1 MDCWLARDGFG
12 MLQLHHSKPFW
23 DDKKED
29 WISGLKIGILSSLDF
44 EFKDITFENSPVKVE
59 INLKNSKNMENKKIN
74 VAELLKDCPKGM
86 ELDCPMYNNLYLNN
100 VEEGFRYP
108 ITCYTIYDGCATTV
122 CFTEFG
128 AFNEHGNAKCV
139 IFPKGKNTWEG
150 FVPPLVFKDG
160 DILYMECSDSEVTC
174 RYIFILSERENSGNM
189 WQSYCFLDIVDDIG
203 GVGGYF
209 YSIESYLALADR
221 KYQPRFATEEEK
233 KKLFKAIEKS
243 GYKWNA
249 ETKTLEKLPIFFND
263 GDIVVSESG
272 SIGITLGGRHCVP
285 TYCVLFGDNDFYAY
299 RNNKV
304 YWCFDR
310 LANEEEKQKLFKAI
324 KENGYRWNSETKT
337 LKKRK
342 FIKDGDIL
350 AYTSNSLTTV
360 FIHRCK
366 KNERNFTTSFYVG
379 YTIGGCYGNF
389 HIYNANGL
397 IALSGNRDVRP
408 ATEEEKQRL
417 FKAIKESGYRWNEES
432 KTLEELPKFKG
443 GDILMSEA
451 GNIVLLSHID
461 SENTVHYHCIIP
473 IRGSFR
479 IEENTSVG
487 VGKYYECILA
497 NEHQKQRMYDKIK
510 SSGYKYNQNTNKLEK
525 LIESEFKVGDIVQ
538 DKAGYKVKITEV
550 NTEDRLYGYESLL
563 FNGIGGISFDEQ
575 DSWELV
581 VPKFKVGD
589 RIKHVVGREEVATVV
604 GVKETYYNL
613 DSKVGTSSFT
623 ISLQHEWELVPNKF
637 DISSLVPYE
646 SKVLARNSLDG
657 YWKPAFWGAYVP
669 KNPERHQNRNFL
681 TTLGFT
687 RYCIPFEGNEALTGT
702 TDDCDD
708 FYKTWE
714 D

>member
-160 DILYMECSDSEVTC
+160 DIIYN
-174 RYIFILSERENSGNM
+174 RYQDKISIYHYREEDDVHCVKCCWWYVKNTKGFEQFDFNIP
-189 WQSYCFLDIVDDIG
+189 IVKKD
-203 GVGGYF
+203 YR
-209 YSIESYLALADR
+209 L
-221 KYQPRFATEEEK
+221 ATEEEK
-233 KKLFKAIEKS
+233 TKFFKAIKEN
-243 GYKWNA
+243 GYRWNS
-249 ETKTLEKLPIFFND
+249 ETKTLEELPIFFND

-310 LANEEEKQKLFKAI
+310 LANEEERQK
-324 KENGYRWNSETKT
+324 
-337 LKKRK
+337 
-342 FIKDGDIL
+342 
-350 AYTSNSLTTV
+350 
-360 FIHRCK
+360 
-366 KNERNFTTSFYVG
+366 
-379 YTIGGCYGNF
+379 
-389 HIYNANGL
+389 
-397 IALSGNRDVRP
+397 
-408 ATEEEKQRL
+408 L

-646 SKVLARNSLDG
+646 SKVLVRNSLDG

-702 TDDCDD
+702 TDDCND

-714 D
+714 E